1 MEETNENMTC
11 GNSRNSQYQVEFYQD
26 FNWWVGGVLSIFT
39 SVLGIILNTISICV
53 LCNRRIRASLFNRLL
68 VCLAIM
74 DSLFLAATIFDA
86 LTRKLITLY
95 SFHHVF
101 IFVHI
106 LYPARSMLICSSTYM
121 TVGLSYE
128 RYAFLT
134 KPIHQRARH
143 NTNTYSRL
151 ALYCS
156 LIITFSILYYIPR
169 FFDLELEKLP
179 CSKNSEEVNGTLF
192 NCSEQYDF
200 RPTPIRIN
208 PNYVLWYIN
217 VSNLV
222 VTGVIPGVLLGF
234 FNYKIS
240 KSLQRS
246 NQTRASMVS
255 RQRSTAAKQQ
265 NKNNSDHGRTLV
277 LFAIVI
283 LFFVCHA
290 LRIILNIEEVANLAS
305 EGDPKIESCPI
316 LRFWAVVLIPVSN
329 LLIQVNASANF
340 FIYCFCDRVFKEV
353 LVSQLSIKYSF
364 PTRTSRTQESFKL
377 SEFV

>member
-1 MEETNENMTC
+1 MEEANENMTC
-11 GNSRNSQYQVEFYQD
+11 GNSQYQVEFYQD
-26 FNWWVGGVLSIFT
+26 FNWWIGGVLSIFT
-39 SVLGIILNTISICV
+39 SGLGIILNTVSVCV
-53 LCNRRIRASLFNRLL
+53 MSNKRIRASLFNRLL
-68 VCLAIM
+68 VSLAIM
-74 DSLFLAATIFDA
+74 DSLFLATTIFDA

-95 SFHHVF
+95 SFYHVY

-151 ALYCS
+151 ALYIS
-156 LIITFSILYYIPR
+156 LIMTFSILYYIPR
-169 FFDLELEKLP
+169 FLDLELEKLP
-179 CSKNSEEVNGTLF
+179 CEGSEEVNEIKS
-192 NCSEQYDF
+192 NCSERYDI
-200 RPTPIRIN
+200 RPTAIRVN

-240 KSLQRS
+240 RSLKKSNL
-246 NQTRASMVS
+246 TRASMVS
-255 RQRSTAAKQQ
+255 RQRSTPGKQQ
-265 NKNNSDHGRTLV
+265 NKNNSDHGRTVV

-305 EGDPKIESCPI
+305 SEGESKTEANCPI

-353 LVSQLSIKYSF
+353 LVSQMSIGRALS
-364 PTRTSRTQESFKL
+364 TRASRPHESFKL
-377 SEFV
+377 QEFV

>member
-1 MEETNENMTC
+1 MEETDENITC
-11 GNSRNSQYQVEFYQD
+11 GLPPDSQYQVEFYQD

-39 SVLGIILNTISICV
+39 SALGIILNTISICV

-68 VCLAIM
+68 VSLAIM
-74 DSLFLAATIFDA
+74 DSLFLATTIFDA
-86 LTRKLITLY
+86 LTRKLITQS

-106 LYPARSMLICSSTYM
+106 LYPARSMLICSSTYL

-143 NTNTYSRL
+143 NTNTYCRL

-179 CSKNSEEVNGTLF
+179 CESSEAGGMNF
-192 NCSEQYDF
+192 NCSEQYDII
-200 RPTPIRIN
+200 PTKIRQN
-208 PNYVLWYIN
+208 PNYILWYIN
-217 VSNLV
+217 VSNLM

-240 KSLQRS
+240 KSLKKS
-246 NQTRASMVS
+246 NLTRASMVS
-255 RQRSTAAKQQ
+255 RQRSTTVKQQ
-265 NKNNSDHGRTLV
+265 HKNNSDHGRTLV

-290 LRIILNIEEVANLAS
+290 LRIVLNIEEVANLAS
-305 EGDPKIESCPI
+305 ESDSKIETCPI

-353 LVSQLSIKYSF
+353 LVSQLSIRPAF
-364 PTRTSRTQESFKL
+364 TRRTSRTQDSIKL
-377 SEFV
+377 REFV

>member
-1 MEETNENMTC
+1 M
-11 GNSRNSQYQVEFYQD
+11 V
-26 FNWWVGGVLSIFT
+26 
-39 SVLGIILNTISICV
+39 
-53 LCNRRIRASLFNRLL
+53 
-68 VCLAIM
+68 
-74 DSLFLAATIFDA
+74 
-86 LTRKLITLY
+86 
-95 SFHHVF
+95 
-101 IFVHI
+101 
-106 LYPARSMLICSSTYM
+106 
-121 TVGLSYE
+121 
-128 RYAFLT
+128 
-134 KPIHQRARH
+134 
-143 NTNTYSRL
+143 
-151 ALYCS
+151 
-156 LIITFSILYYIPR
+156 TFMYH
-169 FFDLELEKLP
+169 
-179 CSKNSEEVNGTLF
+179 
-192 NCSEQYDF
+192 
-200 RPTPIRIN
+200 N

>member
-1 MEETNENMTC
+1 MTC
-11 GNSRNSQYQVEFYQD
+11 GNSQYQVEFYQD
-26 FNWWVGGVLSIFT
+26 FNWWIGGVLSIFT
-39 SVLGIILNTISICV
+39 SGLGIILNTVSICV
-53 LCNRRIRASLFNRLL
+53 LCNKRIRASLFNRLL
-68 VCLAIM
+68 VSLAIM

-86 LTRKLITLY
+86 LTRKLITQY
-95 SFHHVF
+95 SFYHVY

-151 ALYCS
+151 ASYIS
-156 LIITFSILYYIPR
+156 LIMTFSILYYIPR

-179 CSKNSEEVNGTLF
+179 CEGSEEVNEIKS
-192 NCSEQYDF
+192 NCSEQYDV
-200 RPTPIRIN
+200 RPTPVRVN

-240 KSLQRS
+240 RSLKKSNL
-246 NQTRASMVS
+246 TRASMIS
-255 RQRSTAAKQQ
+255 KQRSTAGKQQ
-265 NKNNSDHGRTLV
+265 NKNNNDHGRTVV

-290 LRIILNIEEVANLAS
+290 LRIILNIEEVANSVSS
-305 EGDPKIESCPI
+305 EGDSKTETICPI

-340 FIYCFCDRVFKEV
+340 FIYCFCDRVFHEV
-353 LVSQLSIKYSF
+353 LVSQMPIGRALS
-364 PTRTSRTQESFKL
+364 RRASRPDESFKL
-377 SEFV
+377 QEFV

>member
-1 MEETNENMTC
+1 MEEGNENMTC
-11 GNSRNSQYQVEFYQD
+11 GNSQYQVEFYQD
-26 FNWWVGGVLSIFT
+26 FNWWVGGVMSIFT
-39 SVLGIILNTISICV
+39 SGLGIILNTVSICV

-74 DSLFLAATIFDA
+74 DSLFLATTIFVA

-169 FFDLELEKLP
+169 FFDLEVEKLP
-179 CSKNSEEVNGTLF
+179 CESNQEVNGTLF
-192 NCSEQYDF
+192 NCSSQYDF
-200 RPTPIRIN
+200 RPTPIRVD

-246 NQTRASMVS
+246 NITRASMVS
-255 RQRSTAAKQQ
+255 RQRHTAAKHQ
-265 NKNNSDHGRTLV
+265 NKNSSDHGRTLV

-305 EGDPKIESCPI
+305 EGDPKTESCPI

-329 LLIQVNASANF
+329 LLIQINASANF

-353 LVSQLSIKYSF
+353 LVSQLAIRASF
-364 PTRTSRTQESFKL
+364 TSRASRPQESFKL
-377 SEFV
+377 QEFV